1 MKVSTTSW
9 AKESVTMYVLGIET
23 SCDETAASIVR
34 DDGYV
39 LSNVVASQVP
49 VHQKYG
55 GVVPELASRAHLESV
70 LPVVSEALRRCS
82 LTASELDGIAV
93 TQGPGLI
100 GALMV
105 GVHTAK
111 GLAYSLSKPLIG
123 VHHIEAH
130 IAAVRLWDERLEKTI
145 RPQMPHVALAVSG
158 GHTHLYLVKGPGNI
172 ETLGQTLDDA
182 AGEAFDKVAS
192 MLGLGYPGG
201 KVIDDLSQTG
211 DASAISFPRA
221 WLGERHDFFS
231 FSGLKTAVRN
241 HLHEHG
247 IPKAQ
252 DLADLCASFQEAVV
266 HVLVKKT
273 LRAAR
278 RLNVS
283 DVVVA
288 GGVAANSRLRT
299 VFREQAAVG
308 KKKVTMHIPPLR
320 FCTDNAAMIAGLGAT
335 YLSLG
340 IHSEA
345 LCLDATARLP
355 ITRVAE

>member
-1 MKVSTTSW
+1 VN
-9 AKESVTMYVLGIET
+9 VLGIET
-23 SCDETAASIVR
+23 SCDETAAAVVR
-34 DDGYV
+34 SDGRV
-39 LSNVVASQVP
+39 VSSVVASQVP

-70 LPVVSEALRRCS
+70 LPVVEEALKRS
-82 LTASELDGIAV
+82 ALQVSELDGIAV

-111 GLAYSLSKPLIG
+111 GLAYSLNKPLIG

-130 IAAVRLWDERLEKTI
+130 IAAVRLWDDRHPAATT
-145 RPQMPHVALAVSG
+145 PHYPHVALAVSG
-158 GHTHLYLVKGPGNI
+158 GHTHLYLVRGAGDI
-172 ETLGQTLDDA
+172 ELLGQTLDDA
-182 AGEAFDKVAS
+182 AGEAYDKVAS

-201 KVIDDLSQTG
+201 KIIDDWAQQGNPKSI
-211 DASAISFPRA
+211 AFPRA

-241 HLHEHG
+241 HLHTHG
-247 IPKAQ
+247 IPKDQ
-252 DLADLCASFQEAVV
+252 GLADLCASFQEAVV

-288 GGVAANSRLRT
+288 GGVAANSRLRQH
-299 VFREQAAVG
+299 FRDQAEQG
-308 KKKVTMHIPPLR
+308 KATLTMHIPPPR
-320 FCTDNAAMIAGLGAT
+320 YCTDNAAMIAGLGVT

-340 IHSEA
+340 IKSEP
-345 LCLDATARLP
+345 LSLDATARLP
-355 ITRVAE
+355 INRVAE